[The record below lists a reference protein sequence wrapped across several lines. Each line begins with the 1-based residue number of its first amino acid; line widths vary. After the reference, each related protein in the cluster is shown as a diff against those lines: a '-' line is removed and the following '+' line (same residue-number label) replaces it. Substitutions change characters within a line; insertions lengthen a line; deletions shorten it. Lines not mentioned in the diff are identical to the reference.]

1 MLLAVST
8 DMLTAGIH
16 FFPDAEPGKLGHK
29 ALAVNLSDLAAMG
42 AGPRWATLAIAL
54 PEADEK
60 WIAAFAQGFFRFAGR
75 CRTELIGGGTPPRA
89 PPLSPPAKG
98 GGAGGAAPDRA
109 AARAPGA
116 SLLSRSRGGGGG
128 ARPPPVRE

>member
-60 WIAAFAQGFFRFAGR
+60 WIAAFVQGFFRLAGR
-75 CRTELIGGGTPPRA
+75 CKTELIGGGTTPGAPAVSGPPM
-89 PPLSPPAKG
+89 G
-98 GGAGGAAPDRA
+98 GVAGGPPPHPRPAGR
-109 AARAPGA
+109 PGA
-116 SLLSRSRGGGGG
+116 NL
-128 ARPPPVRE
+128 PPV